1 MSGLSGSIPSFLLPD
16 GHALTYHQHRAILPP
31 ALGHS
36 AIQTAPAHK
45 KEQATG
51 VRWLG
56 WTGMLAC
63 LRSPAYPIHVATD
76 TCSLDQSFLISV
88 NGFQLDIASGS
99 SGGTCLAPPARH
111 KAASAGRG
119 VVGQKRK
126 RGGRHSRQEA
136 VSAHGRI
143 RVHSPPPFPLRP
155 RPAGPTLFPPI
166 SCPAVLWLLGQAGN
180 KVLQIRGTGGLAAL
194 PTVGTTTAASE
205 IGAG

>member
-1 MSGLSGSIPSFLLPD
+1 MQSNLFFVIFSQLASCV
-16 GHALTYHQHRAILPP
+16 ARP
-31 ALGHS
+31 AVFQL
-36 AIQTAPAHK
+36 
-45 KEQATG
+45 
-51 VRWLG
+51 W

-99 SGGTCLAPPARH
+99 CGGTCLAPPARYNP
-111 KAASAGRG
+111 ASAGRG
-119 VVGQKRK
+119 VVGQNRK
-126 RGGRHSRQEA
+126 LAGQHCGQGA
-136 VSAHGRI
+136 VSARGRI

-155 RPAGPTLFPPI
+155 RQAGPTLFPPI

-180 KVLQIRGTGGLAAL
+180 KVLRIRGTGGLAAL
-194 PTVGTTTAASE
+194 PAVGTTTAASE

>member
-1 MSGLSGSIPSFLLPD
+1 M
-16 GHALTYHQHRAILPP
+16 
-31 ALGHS
+31 
-36 AIQTAPAHK
+36 
-45 KEQATG
+45 G

-99 SGGTCLAPPARH
+99 SGGTCFAPPARYNP
-111 KAASAGRG
+111 ATAGRG
-119 VVGQKRK
+119 VVG
-126 RGGRHSRQEA
+126 HSLQSAGQHSGQGA

-166 SCPAVLWLLGQAGN
+166 SCPAVLWLLGWAGLPPRN
-180 KVLQIRGTGGLAAL
+180 ATGIPRCSRHFPFLLAGGVWTVRLHSRGVPVVKQTCHWHVCTCPDGCSSLRTISARVVQGCQWHACF
-194 PTVGTTTAASE
+194 PPSST
-205 IGAG
+205 

>member
-1 MSGLSGSIPSFLLPD
+1 MP
-16 GHALTYHQHRAILPP
+16 
-31 ALGHS
+31 
-36 AIQTAPAHK
+36 
-45 KEQATG
+45 
-51 VRWLG
+51 
-56 WTGMLAC
+56 AC

-99 SGGTCLAPPARH
+99 CGVTCLAPPARYNP
-111 KAASAGRG
+111 ASAGRG
-119 VVGQKRK
+119 VVVHPWLD
-126 RGGRHSRQEA
+126 GGRHCGQGA
-136 VSAHGRI
+136 VSARGRI

-180 KVLQIRGTGGLAAL
+180 KVLRIRGTGGLAAL
-194 PTVGTTTAASE
+194 PAVGTTTASSE